1 MNENL
6 YIQEDVD
13 SSSKSRELSVA
24 DLAQTSENLMK
35 ITEKLCSSVTTWK
48 EIDMQMRN
56 MDLQFNAY
64 IAGLEAELTRYQMR
78 LPMIEKQLD
87 NLNGQMTKVLD
98 CVIAMGTETDNE
110 IQMKLRLLQTVENYM
125 DNMSAFA
132 MKLL

>member
-110 IQMKLRLLQTVENYM
+110 IQMKLRLLQTVEKYM